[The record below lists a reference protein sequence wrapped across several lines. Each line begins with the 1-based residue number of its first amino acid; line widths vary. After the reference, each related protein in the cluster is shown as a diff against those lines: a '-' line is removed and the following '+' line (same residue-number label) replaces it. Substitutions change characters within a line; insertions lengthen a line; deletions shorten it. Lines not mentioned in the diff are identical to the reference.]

1 MDEKERERQKS
12 FPALSVL
19 SSIFSTI
26 LNEVF
31 HSDKRSGLVWMGTR
45 AVPRYFLFQFKFS
58 GVQLIISA
66 LFLD

>member
-31 HSDKRSGLVWMGTR
+31 HSDKRSGLVWMGT
-45 AVPRYFLFQFKFS
+45 F
-58 GVQLIISA
+58 A
-66 LFLD
+66 LFRAIFYSNSSFPVYS

>member
-31 HSDKRSGLVWMGTR
+31 HSDKRSGLVWMGT
-45 AVPRYFLFQFKFS
+45 F
-58 GVQLIISA
+58 A
-66 LFLD
+66 LFCAAFYSISSFPVYS